1 MSAACSLVSRKRS
14 RAATTGLAMALAMLA
29 GSFTAVT
36 AEAGAQKAASAPPP
50 AAQPAT
56 PPGPKTPA
64 DDAMR
69 VVLVKGGQPNCTTDC
84 QEWISAEGAIVGG
97 TTQAFENALQLIG
110 DRKVP
115 VFIASP
121 GGDVDAAL
129 AIGHMLR
136 EHHLTVSVAKTT
148 FSGCAPTDKVC
159 GKERELAD
167 YRGTASTKG
176 VECASSCVIILA
188 AGDKRFVAPD
198 AKIGVHQVAT
208 VMFEN
213 ISSYKFSKYDVSDSI
228 IQIERELVSERLIP
242 RARMQVSNS
251 AKIYR
256 EQLTPYFAEMGVSD
270 KIVALMQ
277 KTDPAHVHWM
287 TAKELLE
294 TKLVTTVGSVDAV
307 FAPPPAPVAALEL
320 RAMPDVAV
328 NPVSPAP
335 EELRRSE

>member
-1 MSAACSLVSRKRS
+1 MSAACSLVSRNRS
-14 RAATTGLAMALAMLA
+14 RAATTGLAVALAIFGSGLGPSTAHA
-29 GSFTAVT
+29 GQ
-36 AEAGAQKAASAPPP
+36 QKTASAPPP

-56 PPGPKTPA
+56 PVGPKTPA

-84 QEWISAEGAIVGG
+84 REWISAEGAIVGG

-115 VFIASP
+115 VFISSP
-121 GGDVDAAL
+121 GGDVDAAV
-129 AIGHMLR
+129 AIGRMLR
-136 EHHLTVSVAKTT
+136 EHHLTVAVAKTK
-148 FSGCAPTDKVC
+148 FDGCAPTDKVC

-167 YRGTASTKG
+167 YRGTAATKA

-188 AGDKRFVAPD
+188 AGEKRFVAPD
-198 AKIGVHQVAT
+198 AKVGVHQVST

-242 RARMQVSNS
+242 RARMQVSNG
-251 AKIYR
+251 AKVYR

-287 TAKELLE
+287 TAKELID
-294 TKLVTTVGSVDAV
+294 TKLVTTAASVDAI
-307 FAPPPAPVAALEL
+307 FAPPTPVAALEL
-320 RAMPDVAV
+320 RTTPDIAI
-328 NPVSPAP
+328 NPAP
-335 EELRRSE
+335 AAPEALRRSE

>member
-14 RAATTGLAMALAMLA
+14 SAATTGLALTLAVFGASLVAAPAYA
-29 GSFTAVT
+29 GQ
-36 AEAGAQKAASAPPP
+36 QKTASAPPP
-50 AAQPAT
+50 AAQPAP
-56 PPGPKTPA
+56 PPGPKKPA

-129 AIGHMLR
+129 AVGRMLR
-136 EHHLTVSVAKTT
+136 ERHLTVAVAKTT

-159 GKERELAD
+159 GKEHELAD
-167 YRGTASTKG
+167 YRGTASTKA
-176 VECASSCVIILA
+176 VECASSCVILLA

-198 AKIGVHQVAT
+198 AKVGVHQVSN

-242 RARMQVSNS
+242 RARMQVSNG

-256 EQLTPYFAEMGVSD
+256 EQLTPYFGEMGVSD
-270 KIVALMQ
+270 KIVTLMQ

-287 TAKELLE
+287 TAKELID
-294 TKLVTTVGSVDAV
+294 TKLVTNAASVDAV

-320 RAMPDVAV
+320 RTTPVVAM
-328 NPVSPAP
+328 NPAAPAP